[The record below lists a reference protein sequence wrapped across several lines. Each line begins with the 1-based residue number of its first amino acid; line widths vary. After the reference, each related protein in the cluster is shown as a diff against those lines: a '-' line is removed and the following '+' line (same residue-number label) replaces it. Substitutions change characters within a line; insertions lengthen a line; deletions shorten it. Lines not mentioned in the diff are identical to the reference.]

1 MDDTMRNHQQ
11 KIRFRQA
18 ALDFANKA
26 KNLSSVQEVVLCGSM
41 ASDDPYPQDIDLA
54 VVLSDLHELPQLSR
68 FCRQMSSATHAWE
81 VFVFNTGRK
90 YLGRICHKR
99 ECPGQRYCDAPDC
112 GKTPHLYNL
121 RGFRFDP
128 AQFLSPELQILWNR
142 NEESVL
148 LSWRREMNLKAP
160 RVKYF
165 EAVRLTCQECGDR
178 FIFDASEQKYFEKRG
193 WEDPKRCPSCRE
205 KKWLRNMGI
214 NTECTWEDEDG
225 EE

>member
-11 KIRFRQA
+11 KNRFRQA
-18 ALDFANKA
+18 AQNFANKA
-26 KNLSSVQEVVLCGSM
+26 KNLSSVQEVILCGSM

-54 VVLSDLHELPQLSR
+54 VVLSGLYELPQLAR
-68 FCRQMSSATHAWE
+68 FCRQMSSVTHAWE
-81 VFVFNTGRK
+81 VFVFNTSRK

-112 GKTPHLYNL
+112 GKTPHLCNL

-148 LSWRREMNLKAP
+148 LSWRRELNLKAP
-160 RVKYF
+160 RVKSF
-165 EAVRLTCQECGDR
+165 KAVRLTCRECGDR
-178 FIFDASEQKYFEKRG
+178 FIFEASEQKYFEKRG
-193 WEDPKRCPSCRE
+193 WEEPKRCPSCRE

-214 NTECTWEDEDG
+214 NPEWTWEDEDG